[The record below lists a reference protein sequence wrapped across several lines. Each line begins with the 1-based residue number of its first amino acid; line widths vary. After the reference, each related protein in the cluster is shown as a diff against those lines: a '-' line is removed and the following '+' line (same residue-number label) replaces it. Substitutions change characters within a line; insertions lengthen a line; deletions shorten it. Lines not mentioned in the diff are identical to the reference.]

1 MAVLSLKFID
11 FEALIFIFLPVNGFL
26 PSLTFLSVI
35 INVPNPATKTFS
47 PLANSSLK
55 ISKVVL
61 NVLFPLILL

>member
-11 FEALIFIFLPVNGFL
+11 FEALIFIFSPVNGIL
-26 PSLTFLSVI
+26 PSLTFISVI
-35 INVPNPATKTFS
+35 LNVPNPATKTFS

-61 NVLFPLILL
+61 NVLFPSILL

>member
-1 MAVLSLKFID
+1 MAVLSLKFTD
-11 FEALIFIFLPVNGFL
+11 FDALIFIFSPVNGFL
-26 PSLTFLSVI
+26 PSLAFLSVI
-35 INVPNPATKTFS
+35 LNVPKPATETFS

>member
-1 MAVLSLKFID
+1 MGVLSLKFID
-11 FEALIFIFLPVNGFL
+11 FEALIFIFSPVNRFL
-26 PSLTFLSVI
+26 PSLAFLSVI
-35 INVPNPATKTFS
+35 LNVPNPATKTFS